1 MQNARLR
8 DDPALLDARG
18 LRIAL
23 VQARFNIDITDGLAR
38 SCVEQL
44 RELGA
49 EPAALLTVP
58 GALEV
63 PQALE
68 LLARAGGVD
77 ALVALGC
84 VIRGET
90 YHFELVCDTSAAGI
104 QQVALRHGIPV
115 ANGVITVENEA
126 QARARLDKGAE
137 CARVAVEMARLARG
151 LGAGHDAAGARQLGE
166 QHR

>member
-8 DDPALLDARG
+8 DDPAMLDASG

-23 VQARFNIDITDGLAR
+23 VQARFNVHITDHLLE
-38 SCVEQL
+38 SCTRQL

-49 EPAALLTVP
+49 EPAQVLSVP

-68 LLARAGGVD
+68 LLARRGDVD
-77 ALVALGC
+77 ALVGLGC
-84 VIRGET
+84 VIRGAT
-90 YHFELVCDTSAAGI
+90 YHFELVCDTSAAGV
-104 QQVALRHGIPV
+104 QQVALGHGIPV
-115 ANGVITVENEA
+115 ANGILTVEDEA
-126 QARARLDKGAE
+126 QAQERIDKGAE

-151 LGAGHDAAGARQLGE
+151 LRAGQAS
-166 QHR
+166 